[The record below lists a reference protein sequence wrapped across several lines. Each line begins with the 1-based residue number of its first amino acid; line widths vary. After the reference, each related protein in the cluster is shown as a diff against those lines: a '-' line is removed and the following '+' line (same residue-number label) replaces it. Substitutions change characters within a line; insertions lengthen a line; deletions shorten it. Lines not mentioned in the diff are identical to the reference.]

1 MSDELRVSG
10 IWRAVSKS
18 DTDDIPRVSGL
29 PVRAIYV
36 GTAGTASL
44 MDATGHVEEFVLGQG
59 VHPLRPKRIMDSGDA
74 DDMKVLY

>member
-10 IWRAVSKS
+10 IWRAIVKS
-18 DTDDIPRVSGL
+18 DTVDIPRVSGL

-44 MDATGHVEEFVLGQG
+44 MDATGQVVDFELTQG
-59 VHPLRPKRIMDSGDA
+59 VHPLRPKRVMNSGDA
-74 DDMKVLY
+74 ADMVALY

>member
-10 IWRAVSKS
+10 IWREITKS
-18 DTDDIPRVSGL
+18 DTVDIPRVSGL

-44 MDATGHVEEFVLGQG
+44 MDATGTVVDFELTQG
-59 VHPLRPKRIMDSGDA
+59 IHALRPMRVMNSGDA
-74 DDMKVLY
+74 DDLVALY

>member
-18 DTDDIPRVSGL
+18 DTVDIPRVSGL

-44 MDATGHVEEFVLGQG
+44 MDATGNVEDFILPQG
-59 VHPLRPKRIMDSGDA
+59 VHPLRPMRVMDSGDA
-74 DDMKVLY
+74 DDILALY